1 MHMVRQKN
9 RINLASYMKI
19 TNKNG
24 QNGGGGNFN
33 KQNAFLHRAHHSA
46 HHLHKMRN
54 SAEI

>member
-1 MHMVRQKN
+1 MHMVGQKN

-24 QNGGGGNFN
+24 QNGGGIFN
-33 KQNAFLHRAHHSA
+33 KQNAFSHRAHHSA